1 MSQSKTKKILIGIFL
16 AAVMISSCNK
26 KESAVAP
33 NISNE
38 ALTTVVLA
46 LKNTNAPYDSDTATW
61 QQLLGAN
68 GVPLPIDTSKAI
80 LNLHANCLYTAQVL
94 IYDKTQNPPTD
105 VSAEILQRENYHL
118 FFFQPTPVSPS
129 NFFVSD
135 TTTSIPGTPINSSG
149 PYLNLTVKRTD
160 WDTNNP
166 PMQVGLSDNFIT
178 GAASSGHLRV
188 VLRHQPNAKNGT
200 YPPGSSDLDVSYSV
214 TIY

>member
-1 MSQSKTKKILIGIFL
+1 MSQSKTKKILVGIFL
-16 AAVMISSCNK
+16 VALIISSCNK

-38 ALTTVVLA
+38 TLTTIVLA

-68 GVPLPIDTSKAI
+68 GVPLPMDTSKAI

-105 VSAEILQRENYHL
+105 VSAELLQRENYHL
-118 FFFQPTPVSPS
+118 FFFQPTPVSSS
-129 NFFVSD
+129 NFFVND
-135 TTTSIPGTPINSSG
+135 TTTSIPGTIVNGSG

-160 WDTNNP
+160 LDTNNP
-166 PMQVGLSDNFIT
+166 PLQIGLTDNFIT
-178 GAASSGHLRV
+178 GTASSGHLRV

-200 YPPGSSDLDVSYSV
+200 YFPGSSDLDVTYSV